1 LDELAN
7 NDEKPAMNPQQSV
20 LESHELKRDRYRGAL
35 LGLACGDAVGTTVE
49 FMPRGS
55 FPPVTD
61 MVGGGPF
68 SLAAGKWTDDTSM
81 ALCLAESLVVK
92 GAFDAHDQMTR
103 YANWYEWGYWSSTGI
118 CFDIGLTTRAAIQ
131 RFLLTREPFA
141 GSEDP
146 NTAGNGSLMRLV
158 PIAMAFGHDELL
170 LQRRAAE
177 SSRTT
182 HAASECLDAC
192 KVFAVALSRA
202 LHGRSKSEVLDLD
215 MSQVGSA
222 KIAAIGAVD
231 LAALNIREVSGS
243 GYVVDSLLASLWCFA
258 RHDNYKDA
266 VLEAVN
272 LGDDADTTAA
282 IVGQLAGAFY
292 GEAGIPATWLSRLHL
307 SSDIRALADSL
318 HECSVRSEA

>member
-1 LDELAN
+1 
-7 NDEKPAMNPQQSV
+7 MNLQQSTA
-20 LESHELKRDRYRGAL
+20 ESQDLWRNRFRGAL

-49 FMPRGS
+49 FRPRGS

-92 GAFDAHDQMTR
+92 QGFDARDQMTR
-103 YANWYEWGYWSSTGI
+103 YANWYEWGYWSSTGV
-118 CFDIGLTTRAAIQ
+118 CFDIGLATKAAIH
-131 RFLLTREPFA
+131 RFLLNSEPIA

-146 NTAGNGSLMRLV
+146 ETAGNGSLMRLA
-158 PIAMAFGHDELL
+158 PIAMAFGHDEALV
-170 LQRRAAE
+170 QEMAAQ

-182 HAASECLDAC
+182 HAAEECLDAC

-202 LHGRSKSEVLDLD
+202 LNGRSKREVLDLALG
-215 MSQVGSA
+215 QVGSA
-222 KIAAIGAVD
+222 RIAALGSLDWLTLDHRDI
-231 LAALNIREVSGS
+231 SGS
-243 GYVVDSLLASLWCFA
+243 GYVIDSLKASLWCFA
-258 RHDNYKDA
+258 RHDSYQDA

-292 GEAGIPATWLSRLHL
+292 GKSGIPANWLDRLHL
-307 SSDIRALADSL
+307 ADEIRAMADALWTLRRELPLIGSDQRANDAL
-318 HECSVRSEA
+318 